1 MLSKKV
7 EAALNKQI
15 NHEFQTAFF
24 YLAMSAYFRSLN
36 LNGFAA
42 HARAQAEDE
51 MSHGMMLN
59 DYVDRRGGRVVL
71 TGMPDPPKGWKS
83 PDAALEDAYN
93 RELATGEHINSLVSL
108 ALDERDHATNMSL
121 LGLVTEQVQDEASA
135 NEVLQRLRLLKN
147 APDGLYV
154 MDRDLEQRAG
164 ASGKS
169 KA

>member
-24 YLAMSAYFRSLN
+24 YLAMSAYFRALN

-51 MSHGMMLN
+51 MQHGMLLN
-59 DYVDRRGGRVVL
+59 DYVDRRGGRVVIA
-71 TGMPDPPKGWKS
+71 GMPDPPKGWKS
-83 PDAALEDAYN
+83 PEAAIEDAFHH
-93 RELATGEHINSLVSL
+93 ETHTGELINSLVSL
-108 ALDERDHATNMSL
+108 ALAEKDHATNMSL
-121 LGLVTEQVQDEASA
+121 LPLVTEQVADEASA
-135 NEVLQRLRLLKN
+135 SEVLERMRLLRD
-147 APDGLYV
+147 APGGLYL

-164 ASGKS
+164 KPEGGKG
-169 KA
+169 

>member
-1 MLSKKV
+1 M
-7 EAALNKQI
+7 
-15 NHEFQTAFF
+15 
-24 YLAMSAYFRSLN
+24 
-36 LNGFAA
+36 
-42 HARAQAEDE
+42 
-51 MSHGMMLN
+51 
-59 DYVDRRGGRVVL
+59 

-135 NEVLQRLRLLKN
+135 NEVFQRLRLLKN